1 MTQEQEPHPVL
12 TGLSLMWR
20 ALWPLVSVALTVPL
34 ALMPRLQGHDAYSP
48 AALLP
53 LLVMHYW
60 TVHTGRGTPALL
72 AFGAGLALDVFSHGP
87 LGYWAL
93 INLTAARLSAATA
106 SFSNQG
112 PMSHG
117 LGLAGCLLALAGF
130 QWLLG
135 LAATF
140 QPPNPIAILE
150 AASIA
155 ALFYPALAAVL
166 YVTSPAPGPAPA
178 NVHASRRWP

>member
-20 ALWPLVSVALTVPL
+20 ALWPLVSVALIVPL
-34 ALMPRLQGHDAYSP
+34 ALMPRLQIDDAYAP

-53 LLVMHYW
+53 LLGMHYW

-112 PMSHG
+112 ALSHG
-117 LGLAGCLLALAGF
+117 LGLAACLLAVAGL
-130 QWLLG
+130 QWLLE

-150 AASIA
+150 AACLA
-155 ALFYPALAAVL
+155 ACFYPALAAVL
-166 YVTSPAPGPAPA
+166 YVTAPGPAPA
-178 NVHASRRWP
+178 NVRASRRWP